1 MSIGLLLLH
10 AQVGSWRV
18 VGATR
23 WVGGL
28 GMGWFCHGDE
38 TGGKGWGR
46 PELAACGPRKERG
59 GGGGSHSCLAV
70 VLRVILFGWALLG
83 WVLVGDQNANRRGKR
98 RGNIILE
105 VTWITDVLQL
115 FYFIVF

>member
-1 MSIGLLLLH
+1 MAWG
-10 AQVGSWRV
+10 
-18 VGATR
+18 
-23 WVGGL
+23 WVGFVT
-28 GMGWFCHGDE
+28 GMRQE
-38 TGGKGWGR
+38 GKGGADPSWPLVAQEKR
-46 PELAACGPRKERG
+46 EA